1 MTDVLNMTAKRP
13 YLLRALYEWIVDNE
27 LTPHLVVD
35 AEVPYCEV
43 PQQFVQDGQI
53 ILNVSP
59 TAVGNLLMSNTDVS
73 FHARFSGKEHKVYIP
88 IAAVIAIYAREN
100 GAGTIFEEEAELAE
114 ADAPTA
120 EHAQK
125 DSKPSMSLVD
135 EPAEGAEKTTK
146 TTSEKTSK
154 SASKAGSKGKANHLK
169 VIK

>member
-1 MTDVLNMTAKRP
+1 MTAKRP

-120 EHAQK
+120 EHTGQ
-125 DSKPSMSLVD
+125 DTKPSMSLVD
-135 EPAEGAEKTTK
+135 EPSEGSEKPAQ
-146 TTSEKTSK
+146 KTSK
-154 SASKAGSKGKANHLK
+154 SGNKAGSKGKASHLK